1 MFAGSRYNTASR
13 NNGMSTKSIS
23 IKHPNQIP
31 IIRDVIHDAWFDVS
45 NIEFDS
51 NTSVLSIEF
60 ERELKDESTV
70 VEKNWMMEKIEVP
83 LVQCF
88 LNIFHVE
95 SYKIDDTE
103 GVGSYDFTTL
113 KYNADGR
120 YISIIT
126 GTPIGIEI
134 KVRDFEVSVV
144 ESAKSKGV
152 KIVKL
157 IFGSIESE

>member
-1 MFAGSRYNTASR
+1 
-13 NNGMSTKSIS
+13 MSVKSIS

-31 IIRDVIHDAWFDVS
+31 IIDGVIHDAWFDVS

-60 ERELKDESTV
+60 DLELKDEGTV
-70 VEKNWMMEKIEVP
+70 VEKNWMMKKIEVP

-88 LNIFHVE
+88 LKFFHVE
-95 SYKIDDTE
+95 SYEIDDTE
-103 GVGSYDFTTL
+103 QVGSYDFTNL
-113 KYNADGR
+113 EYNSDLR
-120 YISIIT
+120 CISIIT

-144 ESAKSKGV
+144 ETTKSKGV

-157 IFGSIESE
+157 IFGLIESD

>member
-1 MFAGSRYNTASR
+1 
-13 NNGMSTKSIS
+13 MSVKSIS
-23 IKHPNQIP
+23 ISHPNQLP

-45 NIEFDS
+45 NIEFNS

-88 LNIFHVE
+88 LNIFQVE
-95 SYKIDDTE
+95 NYKIDDTE
-103 GVGSYDFTTL
+103 RVGSYDFTTL
-113 KYNADGR
+113 EYNSDLR
-120 YISIIT
+120 CISIIT

-134 KVRDFEVSVV
+134 RVRDFEVSVV
-144 ESAKSKGV
+144 ETTKSKGV
-152 KIVKL
+152 RIVKS
-157 IFGSIESE
+157 IFGLIESE

>member
-1 MFAGSRYNTASR
+1 
-13 NNGMSTKSIS
+13 MSVKSIS
-23 IKHPNQIP
+23 INHPNQIP
-31 IIRDVIHDAWFDVS
+31 IIDGVIHDEWFDVS

-60 ERELKDESTV
+60 ERELKDQGTV
-70 VEKNWMMEKIEVP
+70 VEKNWMMKKIEVP

-103 GVGSYDFTTL
+103 RVGSYDFTAL
-113 KYNADGR
+113 EYNSDLR
-120 YISIIT
+120 CISIIT
-126 GTPIGIEI
+126 GITIGIEI

-144 ESAKSKGV
+144 ETTKSKGV

-157 IFGSIESE
+157 IFGLIESE

>member
-1 MFAGSRYNTASR
+1 
-13 NNGMSTKSIS
+13 MSVKNIS
-23 IKHPNQIP
+23 INHPNQIP

-60 ERELKDESTV
+60 ERALKDESTV
-70 VEKNWMMEKIEVP
+70 VEKNWMMEKLEVP

-103 GVGSYDFTTL
+103 RVGSYDFTTL
-113 KYNADGR
+113 EYNSDSR
-120 YISIIT
+120 CISIIT

-144 ESAKSKGV
+144 ETTKSKGV
-152 KIVKL
+152 KNVKL
-157 IFGSIESE
+157 IFGLIESEQP

>member
-1 MFAGSRYNTASR
+1 
-13 NNGMSTKSIS
+13 MSVKNIS

-31 IIRDVIHDAWFDVS
+31 IIDGVIHDAWFDVS

-60 ERELKDESTV
+60 ERELKDKSTV

-83 LVQCF
+83 LVECF

-103 GVGSYDFTTL
+103 RVDSYDFTTL
-113 KYNADGR
+113 EYNSDLR
-120 YISIIT
+120 SISIIR
-126 GTPIGIEI
+126 EHL
-134 KVRDFEVSVV
+134 RW
-144 ESAKSKGV
+144 
-152 KIVKL
+152 
-157 IFGSIESE
+157 

>member
-1 MFAGSRYNTASR
+1 
-13 NNGMSTKSIS
+13 MSVKSIS

-31 IIRDVIHDAWFDVS
+31 LICDVIHDAWFDVS

-60 ERELKDESTV
+60 ERMLKDKGTV
-70 VEKNWMMEKIEVP
+70 VEKNWIMKKIEVP

-103 GVGSYDFTTL
+103 RVGFYDFTTL
-113 KYNADGR
+113 EYNSVLR
-120 YISIIT
+120 CISIIT
-126 GTPIGIEI
+126 ATPIGIEI
-134 KVRDFEVSVV
+134 RVRDFEVSVV
-144 ESAKSKGV
+144 ETTKSKGV
-152 KIVKL
+152 KTMKL
-157 IFGSIESE
+157 IFGLIESE

>member
-1 MFAGSRYNTASR
+1 VVEKNRRLLSV
-13 NNGMSTKSIS
+13 KSIS
-23 IKHPNQIP
+23 IKHPDQIP
-31 IIRDVIHDAWFDVS
+31 LIEDVIHDAWFDVS

-51 NTSVLSIEF
+51 NTSVLTIEF

-70 VEKNWMMEKIEVP
+70 VEKNWMMKKMKVP

-88 LNIFHVE
+88 LNFSNVE

-103 GVGSYDFTTL
+103 RVGYYDFTTL
-113 KYNADGR
+113 EYNSDLR
-120 YISIIT
+120 CISIIT
-126 GTPIGIEI
+126 GTTIDIEI

-144 ESAKSKGV
+144 ETTKSKGV

-157 IFGSIESE
+157 IFGLIESE

>member
-1 MFAGSRYNTASR
+1 
-13 NNGMSTKSIS
+13 MSVKTIS
-23 IKHPNQIP
+23 IKQPNQIP
-31 IIRDVIHDAWFDVS
+31 IIRDLIHDAWFDVS

-60 ERELKDESTV
+60 ERKLRDESTV
-70 VEKNWMMEKIEVP
+70 VEKNWMMKKIEVP

-88 LNIFHVE
+88 LNILHVE
-95 SYKIDDTE
+95 SYKINDTE
-103 GVGSYDFTTL
+103 RVGFYDFSTL
-113 KYNADGR
+113 EYNSDLR
-120 YISIIT
+120 RLSIIT

-144 ESAKSKGV
+144 ETAKSKGV

-157 IFGSIESE
+157 FFGWIESE

>member
-113 KYNADGR
+113 KYNAEGR

>member
-1 MFAGSRYNTASR
+1 
-13 NNGMSTKSIS
+13 MSVKNIS

-31 IIRDVIHDAWFDVS
+31 IIDDVIHDAWFDVS
-45 NIEFDS
+45 NIAFDS

-60 ERELKDESTV
+60 DLELKDESTV
-70 VEKNWMMEKIEVP
+70 VEKNWMMKKLEVP

-95 SYKIDDTE
+95 SYEIDDTE
-103 GVGSYDFTTL
+103 RVGSYDFTSL
-113 KYNADGR
+113 EYNSDLR
-120 YISIIT
+120 CISIIT

-144 ESAKSKGV
+144 ETTKSKGV

-157 IFGSIESE
+157 IFGLIESE

>member
-1 MFAGSRYNTASR
+1 MNVKT
-13 NNGMSTKSIS
+13 TSIND
-23 IKHPNQIP
+23 PNQIP
-31 IIRDVIHDAWFDVS
+31 LIRDVIHDAWFDVS

-60 ERELKDESTV
+60 DLALKDESTS
-70 VEKNWMMEKIEVP
+70 VEKNWMVEKLEVP

-88 LNIFHVE
+88 LNFFHVE

-103 GVGSYDFTTL
+103 CVGSYDFTDL
-113 KYNADGR
+113 EYNPELR
-120 YISIIT
+120 CISIIT

-134 KVRDFEVSVV
+134 KVKDFEVSVV
-144 ESAKSKGV
+144 ETTKSKGV

-157 IFGSIESE
+157 IFGLIESE

>member
-1 MFAGSRYNTASR
+1 
-13 NNGMSTKSIS
+13 MSVKSIS
-23 IKHPNQIP
+23 INHPNQIP
-31 IIRDVIHDAWFDVS
+31 VITDVIHDAWFDVS
-45 NIEFDS
+45 NIEFDA

-60 ERELKDESTV
+60 ERQLKDESTV
-70 VEKNWMMEKIEVP
+70 VEKNWMMKKIEVP

-88 LNIFHVE
+88 LKFFHVE

-103 GVGSYDFTTL
+103 RVGSYDFTNL
-113 KYNADGR
+113 EYNSDEKS
-120 YISIIT
+120 ISIIT

-144 ESAKSKGV
+144 ETNKSKGV

-157 IFGSIESE
+157 IFGLIESE